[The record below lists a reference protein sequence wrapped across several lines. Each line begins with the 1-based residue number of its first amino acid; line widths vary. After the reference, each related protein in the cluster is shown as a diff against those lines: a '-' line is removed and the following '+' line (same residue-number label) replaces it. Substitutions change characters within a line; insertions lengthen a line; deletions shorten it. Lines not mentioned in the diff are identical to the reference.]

1 MQVRRGVY
9 IPRRFILNQV
19 MDALKLKV
27 HSSAYDSTLEALSM
41 ETAWMHVDLPCGNQP
56 GSDSTTVIFGTPQA
70 SHSEADESACQ
81 AVLNYYSNARDV
93 KIDDYSHSALK
104 MKQEQLDASNF
115 FCNAM
120 QDKMVL
126 LVLERDAALNAVQDY
141 KQSNDLKIHTLSETL
156 IKKKQ
161 DELNNDFFYEILQD
175 KVDLLQDRN
184 IQKDRYNLM
193 VHDIASI
200 CGQFHDLLPIKKIQP
215 DQNIS
220 EYTETG
226 FVFVGN
232 KNNPSHIDQLA
243 LALLKILHDGIVNE
257 AKHAATPF
265 WRYEPSGHCIYQPTT
280 TSSALKS
287 RKL

>member
-1 MQVRRGVY
+1 MSRRL
-9 IPRRFILNQV
+9 ILNQV

-27 HSSAYDSTLEALSM
+27 HSSAYDSTFEALGM

-232 KNNPSHIDQLA
+232 KNNPSRIDQLA

-265 WRYEPSGHCIYQPTT
+265 CKFMPSYQNSLLTRLYCT
-280 TSSALKS
+280 
-287 RKL
+287 